1 MNEDISTHT
10 LGSQR
15 LTSGMGCAEGLGPQA
30 LLSPSASGHGP
41 HTHHLGLPE
50 LTSSFVVWL
59 ELIRY
64 VWKPERPTIDQ
75 TEKKHTTASSTVAW
89 SQGAERGR
97 WGELSGCLRSQDDVR
112 FGWETPTDTASGLRV
127 CLASHQGRP

>member
-1 MNEDISTHT
+1 MCKALAPE
-10 LGSQR
+10 
-15 LTSGMGCAEGLGPQA
+15 
-30 LLSPSASGHGP
+30 LLSPVPTPPTPPPLDADT
-41 HTHHLGLPE
+41 HTHPPDRWE

-89 SQGAERGR
+89 GQGEERGGGGGWKR
-97 WGELSGCLRSQDDVR
+97 DKFSGRLRNQDDVR
-112 FGWETPTDTASGLRV
+112 FGWETPQTLTEASE
-127 CLASHQGRP
+127 SI